1 MAPLAGVGEVPERAR
16 MHGSGVIKGRF
27 SQLNAA
33 RMQQTTWVDGEGGV
47 EGIIDAFACPRR

>member
-16 MHGSGVIKGRF
+16 MHERGVIKGRF
-27 SQLNAA
+27 SSLNAA
-33 RMQQTTWVDGEGGV
+33 RMQQTTWVDKEGGV